1 MFKHTIYIKPNKI
14 FFSLCV
20 VYRYTRFQPY
30 VVILTI
36 VATDLKNTGTCHY
49 TITKETFWSS
59 PLFLT
64 LRKNSPYTSLI
75 SKGYVKYGVQRT
87 IFEKS

>member
-49 TITKETFWSS
+49 IIMKEIFWSS
-59 PLFLT
+59 PLFLA

-75 SKGYVKYGVQRT
+75 SKGYVKYGIQRT